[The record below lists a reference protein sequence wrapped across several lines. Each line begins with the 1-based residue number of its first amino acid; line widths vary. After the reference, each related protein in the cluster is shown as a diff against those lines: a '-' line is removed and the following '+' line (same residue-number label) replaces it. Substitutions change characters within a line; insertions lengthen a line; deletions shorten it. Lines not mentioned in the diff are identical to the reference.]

1 MSTKKPLQ
9 ADEMDLSSLLNAPRV
24 PRQMPDRRIHQEES
38 PPWVTEE
45 GFVLEDRRSGEDR
58 RKKKAG

>member
-9 ADEMDLSSLLNAPRV
+9 ADEMDLAALLNAPRV
-24 PRQMPDRRIHQEES
+24 PRQLKDRRQAVEDG

-45 GFVLEDRRSGEDR
+45 GFVMAERRDGEDR
-58 RKKKAG
+58 RHKKAA

>member
-9 ADEMDLSSLLNAPRV
+9 ADEQDFATLLNAPRI
-24 PRQMPDRRIHQEES
+24 PRQNQDRRHRIEEG

-45 GFVLEDRRSGEDR
+45 GFVLEDRRSGEER
-58 RKKKAG
+58 RQKKAP